1 MLQKWHVNC
10 GFSRGAGILPIPS
23 LTNFQ
28 NKGGAFKILA
38 RINGHISDAR
48 PGLILLPDLP
58 PMPIIWPPRVGAVL
72 AAQVRNSGHVIVFS
86 GKIAQTRRPE
96 VARVWVGGG
105 FWGAEIRD
113 HGHVIVFSGQ
123 NTQIRHPGSCAV
135 LPKMRL
141 TTYKFGSPAHKAV
154 SDKLKVL

>member
-86 GKIAQTRRPE
+86 GKIAQIRRPE
-96 VARVWVGGG
+96 VARVWGG
-105 FWGAEIRD
+105 FLGSRNPRPWPRHSIFWPEHPNPAPRVVRSVTQNEAN
-113 HGHVIVFSGQ
+113 HVQVWISGSQ
-123 NTQIRHPGSCAV
+123 SS
-135 LPKMRL
+135 
-141 TTYKFGSPAHKAV
+141 F
-154 SDKLKVL
+154 